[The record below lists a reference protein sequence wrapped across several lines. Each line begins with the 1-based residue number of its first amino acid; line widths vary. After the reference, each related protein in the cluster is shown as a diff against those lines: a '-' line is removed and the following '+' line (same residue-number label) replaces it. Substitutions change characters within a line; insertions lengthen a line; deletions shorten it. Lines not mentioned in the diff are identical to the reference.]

1 LGRLKSTQ
9 IKRFS
14 KVLLEKYP
22 DRFSTDFEK
31 NKISVSELTDV
42 KSKKIKDQIAGHITK
57 IQNSERDV

>member
-1 LGRLKSTQ
+1 
-9 IKRFS
+9 
-14 KVLLEKYP
+14 LLEKYS

-57 IQNSERDV
+57 IQNSEEAE